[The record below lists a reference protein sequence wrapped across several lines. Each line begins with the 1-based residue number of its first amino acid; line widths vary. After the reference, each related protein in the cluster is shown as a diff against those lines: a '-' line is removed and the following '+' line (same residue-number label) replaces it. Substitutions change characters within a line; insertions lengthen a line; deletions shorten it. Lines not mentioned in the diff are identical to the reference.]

1 MARGVSTVSPD
12 SNYQQF
18 DTEGRRRLLII
29 ILIVA
34 SILVII
40 GVIILRLARQEE
52 QTQTPPNPLYSDPY
66 SGEEISDPPGKTP
79 ETFGTDPN
87 APTFF
92 GQSKLLDVGIS
103 HFQVRG
109 MQDGVYKYFKSQSQQ
124 VREVSVVVDTI
135 NVVPRSRFSDSTK
148 NTVQF
153 DIVADRKTTYKV
165 TMDYFDIRSIQLYIA
180 DETGKQLFDS
190 GV

>member
-1 MARGVSTVSPD
+1 MELQDNSPSRLDD
-12 SNYQQF
+12 S
-18 DTEGRRRLLII
+18 GRRKFVVVVAI
-29 ILIVA
+29 ILLVSGIITLIVYA
-34 SILVII
+34 LTS
-40 GVIILRLARQEE
+40 RTQEE
-52 QTQTPPNPLYSDPY
+52 PAPTDTLYNDPY
-66 SGEEISDPPGKTP
+66 SGEVISDPPGKAS

-109 MQDGVYKYFKSQSQQ
+109 MQDGVYEYFTSQNQQ
-124 VREVSVVVDTI
+124 VREISVVVDTI
-135 NVVPRSRFSDSTK
+135 NIVPRSRFSDSTK

-180 DETGKQLFDS
+180 DDTGKQLFDS
-190 GV
+190 GVLTE